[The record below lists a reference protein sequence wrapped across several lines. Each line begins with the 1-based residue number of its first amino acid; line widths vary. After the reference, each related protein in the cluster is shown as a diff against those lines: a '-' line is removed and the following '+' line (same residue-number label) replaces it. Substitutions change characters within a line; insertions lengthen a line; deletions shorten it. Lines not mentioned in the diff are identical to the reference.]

1 MQIEKSSLL
10 EVVFGVAPSAPTSLK
25 KILSIGPEQKNQ
37 TETLYYAHCAE
48 SNFLISCR
56 HTINMFEYFIST
68 RAAGCSEGT
77 LPSAAAV
84 APIKFYG
91 FITQSDRS

>member
-37 TETLYYAHCAE
+37 TETLYYARCGE
-48 SNFLISCR
+48 QLFN
-56 HTINMFEYFIST
+56 
-68 RAAGCSEGT
+68 
-77 LPSAAAV
+77 
-84 APIKFYG
+84 
-91 FITQSDRS
+91 